1 MNHKWHPVT
10 KIESSTGYFY
20 RFERAS
26 DKNDKTDRVD
36 WMGSVWIR
44 DRINANHLDNRKGTT
59 VKDVEDLSLQDMIP
73 TKKEKDY
80 VFRSLISYF
89 SYRLVQRHPKMYKSI
104 NKSIRPNRVH
114 QYQEAMDS
122 KTEEVTGTL
131 FTKSESRTEDLIE
144 MMQQVQSNIHTYE
157 DDDGKARCYERKIV
171 SGDSKTEKNMHYA
184 IQR

>member
-1 MNHKWHPVT
+1 M
-10 KIESSTGYFY
+10 
-20 RFERAS
+20 A
-26 DKNDKTDRVD
+26 
-36 WMGSVWIR
+36 SVWIR

-80 VFRSLISYF
+80 VFRNLISYF

-114 QYQEAMDS
+114 QYQKAMNS
-122 KTEEVTGTL
+122 KTEEVKGTL

-144 MMQQVQSNIHTYE
+144 MMQQVQSNIHT
-157 DDDGKARCYERKIV
+157 
-171 SGDSKTEKNMHYA
+171 
-184 IQR
+184 